1 MIIQYNIDKIRDF
14 LNDFYKITGLT
25 ISIWDSEM
33 NQMAY
38 QPARMADFCRLI
50 KSSPLGKKRCL
61 ASDRQVCQQCSKERC
76 SVTHKCHAGLTDTAV
91 PLILDDTILGYIMFG
106 QVRDKNF
113 PEITTEDL
121 KRLGADLNLPV
132 SRLLTSYQH
141 LESFDTEIIHSAAN
155 ILSAAILSLYRDH
168 FIHFTENE
176 LVSAIDDY
184 IRKNLADPIS
194 IDAICHEFQIKRN
207 RLYSLWNKWFGKTI
221 GEHILELRMKE
232 ARNLLVNTD
241 TKISS
246 LCILTGIPDYNYFS
260 KVFKKFYGLSPR
272 EYRKQYPVILEK
284 E

>member
-121 KRLGADLNLPV
+121 KRLGA
-132 SRLLTSYQH
+132 
-141 LESFDTEIIHSAAN
+141 N

-194 IDAICHEFQIKRN
+194 IDAICLEFQIKRN